1 MPADTHD
8 ITQCRLE
15 SAAKWEKINLKIQHI
30 TDEMDVMKVRLDKQD
45 TLVKDIQQL
54 STSVSILANNMKSM
68 LDEQQKQNM
77 RIQNLEMK
85 PAKRWNGVVDKI
97 ISLVTAALV
106 GALLIKL
113 GLPM

>member
-1 MPADTHD
+1 MPDMITD
-8 ITQCRLE
+8 ITKCRLE
-15 SAAKWEKINLKIQHI
+15 SEHRWSEVNLKIQKI
-30 TDEMDVMKVRLDKQD
+30 KDDMDVMKVRLDKQASM
-45 TLVKDIQQL
+45 VEDIQQL

-85 PAKRWNGVVDKI
+85 PAKRWNSAIDKI
-97 ISLVTAALV
+97 INLVVAALV

-113 GLPM
+113 GLPA

>member
-15 SAAKWEKINLKIQHI
+15 SASKWEKVNLKIQHI
-30 TDEMDVMKVRLDKQD
+30 TDEMSVMKVRLDKQAA
-45 TLVKDIQQL
+45 LVEDIQQL

-68 LDEQQKQNM
+68 LDEQQKQNA
-77 RIQNLEMK
+77 RIQSLEMK
-85 PAKRWNGVVDKI
+85 PAKRWDSIIDKAI
-97 ISLVTAALV
+97 NILVAALM